1 MLDTWIWKQKM
12 FNILRSKVGF
22 SPFKKKKRKEK
33 KKISQS
39 KGNQTTKFGQLI
51 EYNKSNWSNFI
62 GRLPLLLEILSN
74 MFIAIIYF
82 LGCDVI
88 NLTLKLT
95 LSF

>member
-1 MLDTWIWKQKM
+1 M

-51 EYNKSNWSNFI
+51 EYNKSN
-62 GRLPLLLEILSN
+62 
-74 MFIAIIYF
+74 
-82 LGCDVI
+82 
-88 NLTLKLT
+88 
-95 LSF
+95 